1 MSKRLKDSRYPG
13 FATQLKEARMKMNLT
28 QGELGRMLSTPVTKR
43 IISAYEIG
51 MNDPPEGKL
60 KQLCQILNIPCPEII
75 RDEQGRRSAKSTC
88 LKCNKEFVKTA
99 NSAGKY
105 CSTDCWYA
113 SDEFNTRSSQKCL
126 LCEKEYCTSHKSQ
139 KYCSKEC
146 SKLAARKRKDF
157 CIICEKQIQ
166 FTTSK
171 KKYCSKECLSI
182 GRESTALVPI
192 GTVIKVYSG
201 YLKQKVNLN
210 YFGNHKRGWIYQHRY
225 IMEQHLGRPLTDYEN
240 VHHKNGDKTDNR
252 LENLELWSTAQPSGQ
267 RIEDKIA
274 HAKEILKKYEEE
286 LELYNINNNKE
297 EK

>member
-105 CSTDCWYA
+105 CSMECWYA

-157 CIICEKQIQ
+157 CIICEKEIE
-166 FTTSK
+166 FSASK

-182 GRESTALVPI
+182 GRESTASVPI
-192 GTVIKVYSG
+192 GTLRETIDKYILIKVP
-201 YLKQKVNLN
+201 KN
-210 YFGNHKRGWIYQHRY
+210 YFGSHKNGWILQHRY
-225 IMEQHLGRPLTDYEN
+225 VMEQHLGRALTKNEN
-240 VHHKNGDKTDNR
+240 IHHKNGDRSDNR
-252 LENLELWSTAQPSGQ
+252 LENLELWGTKQPIGQ
-267 RIEDKIA
+267 RVVDKVA

-286 LELYNINNNKE
+286 LESYKKE